1 MTEKQ
6 IKGWVRTHVW
16 FDKSAWIADL
26 DRPRRARRVKG
37 RAHGEH
43 G

>member
-6 IKGWVRTHVW
+6 IKGWVRTHAG